1 MNLKPQKRMAAEI
14 LKVNPRTLY
23 RFEKK
28 GKSPLDV

>member
-1 MNLKPQKRMAAEI
+1 MAAEI

-28 GKSPLDV
+28 TKPDSDI